1 MTKCRTFDVNDTG
14 RISESK
20 FRQILATK
28 QVPKDDVEGILQGV
42 EMKKQNIMFWDIE
55 DDIPNDEGLIYA
67 ISDDL
72 FCFAEYRKL
81 EVVPG
86 DTNSVDGSEEQILY
100 KGFSPILFCKY
111 SKIFF
116 ESVRTSE
123 FPELI
128 RMLQAPP
135 PAEGWT

>member
-1 MTKCRTFDVNDTG
+1 MKITFFAMTHNALRY
-14 RISESK
+14 I
-20 FRQILATK
+20 
-28 QVPKDDVEGILQGV
+28 
-42 EMKKQNIMFWDIE
+42 DI
-55 DDIPNDEGLIYA
+55 DIPNNEGLFPVEY
-67 ISDDL
+67 ISHDL
-72 FCFAEYRKL
+72 FCFTEYRKL

-100 KGFSPILFCKY
+100 KGFSPILFSNY

-135 PAEGWT
+135 PAEG

>member
-1 MTKCRTFDVNDTG
+1 M
-14 RISESK
+14 E
-20 FRQILATK
+20 
-28 QVPKDDVEGILQGV
+28 
-42 EMKKQNIMFWDIE
+42 W
-55 DDIPNDEGLIYA
+55 
-67 ISDDL
+67 ISDNL

-100 KGFSPILFCKY
+100 KGFSPILFCNY
-111 SKIFF
+111 YKIFF

-135 PAEGWT
+135 PAEG